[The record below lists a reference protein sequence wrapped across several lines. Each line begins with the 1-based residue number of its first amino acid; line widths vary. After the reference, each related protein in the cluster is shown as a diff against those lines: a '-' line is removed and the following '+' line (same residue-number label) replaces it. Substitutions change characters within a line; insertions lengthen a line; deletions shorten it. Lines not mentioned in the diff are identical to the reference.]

1 MIKRDNEAKG
11 TTSCKI
17 ALFRTFLQC
26 GIKTW
31 EQVIKALKRC
41 NHGDLAK
48 QVKLQLLKAYS
59 QVTDF
64 IASDNV

>member
-17 ALFRTFLQC
+17 ALYRTFLQC
-26 GIKTW
+26 GVKTW

-41 NHGDLAK
+41 NHGDLAE

-59 QVTDF
+59 QVTNF